1 MQPPRRKTPL
11 FPSEPGAMKGRKNNN
26 LSIFVVVFSIFLFG
40 VFMYNEDVKS
50 IAEFPFSRPK
60 AQEIQETMPEQSK
73 KPAKVVAMVEEGK
86 PQNDDEN
93 KAVKNSQTS
102 LEENPAED
110 SDETPEKIK
119 LEPIKEEEQ
128 KIELPVLTGRGEE
141 EENDDGEDVVLPPE
155 DCDLYTG
162 EWVYDNSTHPLYK
175 EDECE
180 FLTAQVTCMRNGRKD
195 SMYQGWKWQPRDC
208 SLPKFKARLLLE
220 KLRNKRLMFVGDSL
234 NRNQWESMVCLAQS
248 VIPPGRKSLH
258 KSGSRNIFRIE
269 DYNATVEFYWAP
281 FLVESNSDDPNMHS
295 ILNRIIMPE
304 SIDKHGVN
312 WKSVDYLVFNTYIWW
327 MNTFSMKV
335 LRGSFDEGATEY
347 DEIERPVAY
356 GRVLRTWA
364 NWVNKNIDPN
374 RTTVFFSSMSPLH
387 IKSLDWDN
395 PDGIKCAKETMPIQ
409 NISSP
414 IQVGTD
420 RRLFVIA
427 NNITGSLK
435 IPVHFLNITTLSE
448 YRKDAH
454 TSVHTIRQGK
464 MLTPEQQ
471 ADPATYAD
479 CIHWCLPG
487 LPDTW
492 NEFLY
497 TRIISRS

>member
-1 MQPPRRKTPL
+1 
-11 FPSEPGAMKGRKNNN
+11 
-26 LSIFVVVFSIFLFG
+26 
-40 VFMYNEDVKS
+40 MYNEDVKS

-60 AQEIQETMPEQSK
+60 PDEEINNDSNADELRNVEIPIVKSSRTIVEKEIESSTEGDDNAQQ
-73 KPAKVVAMVEEGK
+73 
-86 PQNDDEN
+86 QNSI
-93 KAVKNSQTS
+93 V
-102 LEENPAED
+102 
-110 SDETPEKIK
+110 
-119 LEPIKEEEQ
+119 KEEEEHK
-128 KIELPVLTGRGEE
+128 KITLPVEE
-141 EENDDGEDVVLPPE
+141 EEDNGGDANDDDDDDEEIQLAPE
-155 DCDLYTG
+155 DCDLFNG
-162 EWVYDNSTHPLYK
+162 QWAFDNTTHPLYK
-175 EDECE
+175 EPECE
-180 FLTAQVTCMRNGRKD
+180 FLTAQVTCLRNGRRD
-195 SMYQGWKWQPRDC
+195 SLFQNWRWQPRDC
-208 SLPKFKARLLLE
+208 SLPKFKARLLLQ

-234 NRNQWESMVCLAQS
+234 NRNQWESMVCLVQS
-248 VIPPGRKSLH
+248 AVPSGRKSLN
-258 KSGSRNIFRIE
+258 KTGSLSVFRIE

-304 SIDKHGVN
+304 SIKKHGKN
-312 WKSVDYLVFNTYIWW
+312 WKNVDYLIFNTYIWW

-356 GRVLRTWA
+356 ARVLKTWSK
-364 NWVNKNIDPN
+364 WVNKNIDPN
-374 RTTVFFSSMSPLH
+374 RTQVFFMSMSPLH
-387 IKSLDWDN
+387 IKSLDWEN
-395 PDGIKCAKETMPIQ
+395 PDGIKCAKETRPVMNMSMPL
-409 NISSP
+409 N
-414 IQVGTD
+414 VGTD

-427 NNITGSLK
+427 ENVTGSMK
-435 IPVHFLNITTLSE
+435 VPVYFLNITKLSE

-497 TRIISRS
+497 SRIISRS